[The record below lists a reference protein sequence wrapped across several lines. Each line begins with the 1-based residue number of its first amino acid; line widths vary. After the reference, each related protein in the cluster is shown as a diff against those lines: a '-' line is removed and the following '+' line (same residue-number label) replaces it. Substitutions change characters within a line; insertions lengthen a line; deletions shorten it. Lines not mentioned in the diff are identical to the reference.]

1 MLSRANQLT
10 FFSLGKVVKEIILR
24 AYFQL
29 IYFEFILNIIS
40 LSLSLSLSLYIYIYF
55 LHFFI
60 YLFINFKLNKPMKIN
75 SPKQVLTHILG
86 RVG

>member
-40 LSLSLSLSLYIYIYF
+40 LSLSLSLYIYIYF
-55 LHFFI
+55 TLF
-60 YLFINFKLNKPMKIN
+60 YLFIYKF
-75 SPKQVLTHILG
+75 
-86 RVG
+86 

>member
-40 LSLSLSLSLYIYIYF
+40 LSLSLYIYF
-55 LHFFI
+55 TLI
-60 YLFINFKLNKPMKIN
+60 YLFIYKF
-75 SPKQVLTHILG
+75 
-86 RVG
+86 

>member
-40 LSLSLSLSLYIYIYF
+40 LSLSLSLYIYF

-60 YLFINFKLNKPMKIN
+60 YLFINFKLNKPMRIN
-75 SPKQVLTHILG
+75 SPKQALTHILG

>member
-40 LSLSLSLSLYIYIYF
+40 LSLSLYIYIYIFYTF
-55 LHFFI
+55 LFI
-60 YLFINFKLNKPMKIN
+60 YL
-75 SPKQVLTHILG
+75 
-86 RVG
+86 

>member
-40 LSLSLSLSLYIYIYF
+40 LSLSLSIYIYF

-60 YLFINFKLNKPMKIN
+60 YLFINFKLNKPMRIN
-75 SPKQVLTHILG
+75 NPKQALTHILG

>member
-10 FFSLGKVVKEIILR
+10 FFSLGKVEKEIILR

-40 LSLSLSLSLYIYIYF
+40 LSLSLYIYI
-55 LHFFI
+55 LHLFI
-60 YLFINFKLNKPMKIN
+60 YLFINFKLNKPMRIN
-75 SPKQVLTHILG
+75 SPKQALTHILG

>member
-40 LSLSLSLSLYIYIYF
+40 LSLSLSLYIYIYF

-60 YLFINFKLNKPMKIN
+60 YLFINFKLNKPMRIN
-75 SPKQVLTHILG
+75 SPKQALTHILG

>member
-40 LSLSLSLSLYIYIYF
+40 LSLSLYIYICYTY
-55 LHFFI
+55 LFI
-60 YLFINFKLNKPMKIN
+60 YL
-75 SPKQVLTHILG
+75 
-86 RVG
+86 